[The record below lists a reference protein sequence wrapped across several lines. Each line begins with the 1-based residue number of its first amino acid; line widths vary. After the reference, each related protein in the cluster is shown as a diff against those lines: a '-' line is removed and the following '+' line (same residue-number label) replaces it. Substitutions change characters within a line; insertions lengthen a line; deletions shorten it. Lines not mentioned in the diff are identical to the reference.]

1 MTKPLVVALI
11 TLMASPAAFA
21 VQQST
26 PQPPPRVCL
35 DEQGD
40 AYSRGAL
47 RRVAGQVQECSADL
61 QWVAG
66 TTDASKPPVHQQGP
80 SCVAN
85 GGQRYEAAMLRMNG
99 KSVERCDNGAWKTVG
114 SAF

>member
-1 MTKPLVVALI
+1 MTKSLVVALI
-11 TLMASPAAFA
+11 SVLASPAAFA
-21 VQQST
+21 VQQ
-26 PQPPPRVCL
+26 PAPQQPPRYCI
-35 DEQGD
+35 DEAGD

-66 TTDASKPPVHQQGP
+66 TADVNKPPVHKDGP

-99 KSVERCDNGAWKTVG
+99 KAVERCEDGAWKAV
-114 SAF
+114 AKF